1 MFTIK
6 NTTEADIIAQFR
18 RGYCED
24 DEKLEW
30 DNCMINQLRGTVYLS
45 ANSSQDMIF
54 YADSN
59 VIQGFENKFMTLEFF

>member
-1 MFTIK
+1 VFTIK
-6 NTTEADIIAQFR
+6 NTTEADIIAQFK

-30 DNCMINQLRGTVYLS
+30 DNCMINQLRRTVYLS

>member
-6 NTTEADIIAQFR
+6 NTTEADIIAQFK

-54 YADSN
+54 YAD
-59 VIQGFENKFMTLEFF
+59 

>member
-6 NTTEADIIAQFR
+6 NTTEADIIAQFK

-24 DEKLEW
+24 DEKLER
-30 DNCMINQLRGTVYLS
+30 DNCMINQLRGTVYMS